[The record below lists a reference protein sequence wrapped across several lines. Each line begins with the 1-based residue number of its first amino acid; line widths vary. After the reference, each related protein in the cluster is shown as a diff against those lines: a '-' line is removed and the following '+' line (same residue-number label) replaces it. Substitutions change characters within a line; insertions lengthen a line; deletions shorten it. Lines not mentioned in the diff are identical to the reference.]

1 MLEAV
6 SGEGLDGG
14 HRQRDV
20 LDGAVGELEVG
31 VRKSVQSAH
40 RMHHEV
46 AGFRKLAVLREVVL
60 QCSQCYHQGDS
71 TDIVLLGWS
80 PSSKSHSIGSSI
92 LVELKLYLYTINF
105 VIRVICQ

>member
-40 RMHHEV
+40 RMHHKV
-46 AGFRKLAVLREVVL
+46 TGFRKLAVLREVVL
-60 QCSQCYHQGDS
+60 QCSQCCQKGDS
-71 TDIVLLGWS
+71 TEIVLLGRS
-80 PSSKSHSIGSSI
+80 PSFESHSIGSSI
-92 LVELKLYLYTINF
+92 LVELKLYINVYF
-105 VIRVICQ
+105 VIRAICK